1 MLTST
6 TQNYRRG
13 ATRADRVSRTTGQPG
28 GESSEGTLE
37 SMLDSA
43 ASIAAQVTRYADSAR
58 RNARHVRPYFIKSF
72 KKRPVMTVAG
82 WFIVGFALGA
92 LWKK

>member
-1 MLTST
+1 MPNST

-13 ATRADRVSRTTGQPG
+13 ATRADRISRIGQPG
-28 GESSEGTLE
+28 GESSADTLE

-43 ASIAAQVTRYADSAR
+43 ASIVVQVTRSADSAR
-58 RNARHVRPYFIKSF
+58 RNARHVRPYFVKSF

-82 WFIVGFALGA
+82 CFIVGFAFGA